1 MDKKYQIFVS
11 STFVDLK
18 EERQAVLTAVQESE
32 DIPSGMEMFDDAIA
46 HHKNKD

>member
-18 EERQAVLTAVQESE
+18 EERQAVLTAVQEAE
-32 DIPSGMEMFDDAIA
+32 YIPSGME
-46 HHKNKD
+46 NVSCNR